1 MGQTRHVDKWL
12 GGHMDGLMDLMD
24 GLMYMDRSRNGD
36 VLGNVD
42 GLDDVVNMDGGS
54 SRSNYCC
61 CCWRCCC
68 SWCGCRTSCLCGTGW
83 RWKVIS
89 FCRRRLVRN
98 EHFHYIC
105 ARFSLLLLLFLCLW
119 PAGEDQ

>member
-1 MGQTRHVDKWL
+1 
-12 GGHMDGLMDLMD
+12 MDLMD
-24 GLMYMDRSRNGD
+24 GLMYVDRSRNGD

-54 SRSNYCC
+54 SRSNCCCCCCYCC

-89 FCRRRLVRN
+89 FCRRRRRLVRN

-105 ARFSLLLLLFLCLW
+105 TRFCLFLLLLLLLLLCLW
-119 PAGEDQ
+119 STGEDQ